1 MIIKYSV
8 VIPTLWKSSRIH
20 ILLKSLIECEYVDEI
35 ILIDNSRE
43 FKNYYDTLKKVR
55 VVSPLVNIY
64 VNPAWNYGVK
74 FSKNNFIALIN
85 DDITFDTKI
94 FGKLSEDSLK
104 EYGFIGMYEKNYEIS
119 NNSETNWIFENWH
132 PNMHP
137 HGWGCFILFHKD
149 NWIPIP
155 DEIKIWFGDNFMRE
169 VNPAKKMILKGFKI
183 DTEMSTTSVDTMWD
197 SVKKEDTKYY
207 ISKIKRK

>member
-55 VVSPLVNIY
+55 VVSPLVNVY

-104 EYGFIGMYEKNYEIS
+104 ECGFIGMHDKNYEIS
-119 NNSETNWIFENWH
+119 KNDETNWIFENWH
-132 PNMHP
+132 PTMYP

-155 DEIKIWFGDNFMRE
+155 NEIKIWFGDNFIRE

-183 DTEMSTTSVDTMWD
+183 ETEMSTTSADTSWNPI
-197 SVKKEDTKYY
+197 KKEDTKYY